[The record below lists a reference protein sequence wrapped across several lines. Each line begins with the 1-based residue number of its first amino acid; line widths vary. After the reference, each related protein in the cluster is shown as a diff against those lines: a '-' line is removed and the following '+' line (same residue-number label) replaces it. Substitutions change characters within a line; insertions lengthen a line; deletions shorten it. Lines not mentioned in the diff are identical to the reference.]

1 MNSIVLYTL
10 KRVESGGWKTSEKEV
25 VIIEARSN
33 KKKSTDYRC
42 KLACKFCEEK
52 P

>member
-25 VIIEARSN
+25 VIIEARRN
-33 KKKSTDYRC
+33 KKKKYGLPLQTG
-42 KLACKFCEEK
+42 LQIL
-52 P
+52 